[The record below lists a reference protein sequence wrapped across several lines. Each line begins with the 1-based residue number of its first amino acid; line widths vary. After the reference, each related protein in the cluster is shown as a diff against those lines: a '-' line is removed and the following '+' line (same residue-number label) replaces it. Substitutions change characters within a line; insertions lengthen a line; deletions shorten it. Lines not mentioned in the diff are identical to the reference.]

1 MAKIPQGEWNAIAAR
16 YSKGESLSSIAR
28 HYGCTPPAIHYLL
41 KRRNRLNAPADA
53 GGLSPTQPAV
63 DTAPDGRHAGQSAT
77 QITTMKDTMG
87 DVQPFSS
94 RQPRIEK
101 HEPPRALAA
110 RPEQNGPRAP
120 EAAPKSPGAG
130 RTPALTVG
138 LDAALQAHAEAAI
151 QAFRSSFSAA
161 LGEGSPANH
170 ERLRQAASDLMRAAA
185 RTTIVLDRVDASDK
199 RRG

>member
-41 KRRNRLNAPADA
+41 KRLKRLNSAPADA
-53 GGLSPTQPAV
+53 GGLSQTQPAI
-63 DTAPDGRHAGQSAT
+63 DDPSAGQSAT
-77 QITTMKDTMG
+77 PITTSKDTMAE
-87 DVQPFSS
+87 VQRFPS
-94 RQPRIEK
+94 RHPPIEK

-110 RPEQNGPRAP
+110 RPEQNGQRAP
-120 EAAPKSPGAG
+120 AAAQKLPGAG

-151 QAFRSSFSAA
+151 QTFRSSFSAA

-185 RTTIVLDRVDASDK
+185 RTTIVLDRVDAGGK